1 MENTKSIPLSQVSLK
16 TIDSNS
22 IKISVKQNN
31 FVAGRIILSR
41 KIFQS
46 AKREPKNLFRLF
58 NNSLGINSE
67 ILNIIMPHF
76 GIEII
81 EIPYLDEILRTT
93 GNKWVREGRVS
104 PYSNEIVDKQI
115 LLPLSK
121 INMDHYTLQD
131 NNSYSPKYQ
140 QMDLFSGGLYG
151 RN

>member
-1 MENTKSIPLSQVSLK
+1 MQNTQSLPLNQVKLK
-16 TIDSNS
+16 FDSNI

-31 FVAGRIILSR
+31 FIAGRIILSR

-46 AKREPKNLFRLF
+46 AKREPKNLFRMF

-67 ILNIIMPHF
+67 ILNIVMPHF

-93 GNKWVREGRVS
+93 SNKWITEGIVS
-104 PYSNEIVDKQI
+104 RYCDATVDKQI

-121 INMDHYTLQD
+121 INMDHLIQKND
-131 NNSYSPKYQ
+131 SYIPKIQ
-140 QMDLFSGGLYG
+140 QLNMFEVAL
-151 RN
+151 